1 MRFMMIWLAA
11 LAAAATPPHDA
22 PTRTP
27 VAATVE
33 ARVIVRILSGV
44 RIDLS
49 GPSNGDAP
57 PPHEAQ
63 ITVQGKPQPAQLIEF
78 E

>member
-11 LAAAATPPHDA
+11 LAAAAAAPHEA
-22 PTRTP
+22 PARTP
-27 VAATVE
+27 VAATVD
-33 ARVIVRILSGV
+33 ARVTVRILSGV
-44 RIDLS
+44 RVALS

-57 PPHEAQ
+57 PPHDAQ
-63 ITVQGKPQPAQLIEF
+63 ITVQGKRQPAQLIEF